1 MPLIFNR
8 SLISTAGGDSYPS
21 AAAYLTFSMPS
32 TSNSL
37 INIQSVNGY
46 QPASAGITA
55 INSDPITGYSGGSP
69 YGHLVSLVA
78 GTYEIKFVFAEV
90 YSGTNPGSATIEL
103 YYGKRGSGPGD
114 IVSVASFS
122 AQDTT
127 SVTENGTYR
136 YKFEN
141 VSTTTN
147 ILTFTHPS
155 ANVVDYGLLCRILT
169 GGTHTKR
176 FGMSVQRTS

>member
-8 SLISTAGGDSYPS
+8 SLIGTAGGDSYPS

-32 TSNSL
+32 TATNL

-46 QPASAGITA
+46 QPASDGITA
-55 INSDPITGYSGGSP
+55 INSDPIAGYSGGSP
-69 YGHLVSLVA
+69 YGHLVSLVP

-90 YSGTNPGSATIEL
+90 YGGNNPGSATINL
-103 YYGKRGSGPGD
+103 TYGKRGGLGD
-114 IVSVASFS
+114 IVSVTSFS
-122 AQDTT
+122 ATDTT
-127 SVTENGTYR
+127 SVTEDGSYK

-147 ILTFTHPS
+147 ILTFTHPI
-155 ANVVDYGLLCRILT
+155 ANRLDYGLICQIFS
-169 GGTHTKR
+169 GGQQTKR
-176 FGMSVQRTS
+176 FGVSVQRTS